1 MGKEE
6 LWLAKSLLVKNSWLE
21 PVVLKLLAR
30 MHRYWYGIG
39 YGTGTG
45 TEVHHFLKKL
55 GYDTW
60 GVRRLIN

>member
-1 MGKEE
+1 MHCRHYFKERAYDYYKGMTKE
-6 LWLAKSLLVKNSWLE
+6 L
-21 PVVLKLLAR
+21 
-30 MHRYWYGIG
+30 GCIDIG
-39 YGTGTG
+39 MVSGTSTGTN